1 MNPDGRRQTADGGP
15 RQDAVL
21 RRLESAVRRLPSAVR
36 FLSIVLCGLF
46 ISGCSSFSFRR
57 QPPPPGVTTLKS
69 PLVQLPAQH
78 IGNYLVL
85 EAKWDRNGP
94 YHFLIDTGSSVTLVT
109 PTLARRYPGRYPAAP
124 NAPRVRVTDADGRV
138 TELPPAS
145 LRRLE
150 LGEALFEDV
159 PVLLDT
165 TLCAELSAHLGV
177 RIDGV
182 LGFPMFRETLLT
194 LDYPGSRVLLQPTK
208 TAAVTPGTVIPFDDS
223 RKTPLISLRLG
234 ERSFATLIDSGSDA
248 AFSLNPAGLN
258 LQYAVA
264 PRPGPTIGTIG
275 GDRTQQIGRLG
286 ESLALGDYVFER
298 PIVDLTDELSTIGGG
313 VLKYFAVTFD
323 QSRDRVMF
331 HRDTREPIQMGVRR
345 SAGVSFS
352 KTPAY
357 WRVAGV
363 VPGSSA
369 AASGVHQGDLITR
382 INGEPVAKWD
392 LIRYEQLVSAADDL
406 RFLRTKNAAPP
417 SCPSVHG

>member
-1 MNPDGRRQTADGGP
+1 MTEYRVQRIEDGRRTTDERG
-15 RQDAVL
+15 
-21 RRLESAVRRLPSAVR
+21 RRSWS
-36 FLSIVLCGLF
+36 VLCAL
-46 ISGCSSFSFRR
+46 SSVLCCLLVTGCSSLSLRR

-85 EAKWDRNGP
+85 EAKWDRYGP
-94 YHFLIDTGSSVTLVT
+94 YHFVIDTGASVTLVT

-124 NAPRVRVTDADGRV
+124 NAPRVRVNDAM
-138 TELPPAS
+138 ELPSAS

-150 LGEALFEDV
+150 LGDALFEDV
-159 PVLLDT
+159 PVLLYD
-165 TLCAELSAHLGV
+165 CAEMSAHLGV
-177 RIDGV
+177 RIDGI

-194 LDYPGSRVLLQPTK
+194 MDYPGSRVLLQPK
-208 TAAVTPGTVIPFDDS
+208 NATALTPGTVIPFDDS

-234 ERSFATLIDSGSDA
+234 ERTFATLIDSGSDA

-258 LQYAVA
+258 LRYTAA
-264 PRPGPTIGTIG
+264 PRPGATIGTIA
-275 GDRTQQIGRLG
+275 GDRTQQIGRLD
-286 ESLALGDYVFER
+286 ESLVLGDYTFEH
-298 PIVDLTDELSTIGGG
+298 PIVDLSDELSAIGAG
-313 VLKYFAVTFD
+313 VLKYFSVTFD

-331 HRDTREPIQMGVRR
+331 FRDSREPITMGPRR

-369 AASGVHQGDLITR
+369 AESGVRLGDLITR

-392 LIRYEQLVSAADDL
+392 LVRYEQLVASAEEIAFT
-406 RFLRTKNAAPP
+406 FLNGNAETEKRVKVFELVP
-417 SCPSVHG
+417 